1 MCSASEGKPQPL
13 AITRSEGKGLRR
25 RGNISLRAVLD
36 LLKTSTLKVL
46 DKEVTRGDVRG
57 GTLAACGRLH
67 VLSAPRALMHL
78 GRS

>member
-36 LLKTSTLKVL
+36 LLKTSTLK
-46 DKEVTRGDVRG
+46 EVTRGDVRG

>member
-36 LLKTSTLKVL
+36 LLKTSTLK
-46 DKEVTRGDVRG
+46 EVTRGDVRG
-57 GTLAACGRLH
+57 GTLAECGRLH

>member
-13 AITRSEGKGLRR
+13 AITRSEGKGLKR

-36 LLKTSTLKVL
+36 LLKTSTL
-46 DKEVTRGDVRG
+46 KEVTRGDVRG

>member
-36 LLKTSTLKVL
+36 LLKTSTLK
-46 DKEVTRGDVRG
+46 EVTRGDVAEG
-57 GTLAACGRLH
+57 GTLAECGRLH

>member
-13 AITRSEGKGLRR
+13 AITPSEGKGLRR
-25 RGNISLRAVLD
+25 RGNISLWAVMD
-36 LLKTSTLKVL
+36 LLKTSTL
-46 DKEVTRGDVRG
+46 KEVTRGDVRG

>member
-25 RGNISLRAVLD
+25 RGNISLWAVMD
-36 LLKTSTLKVL
+36 LLKTSTLK
-46 DKEVTRGDVRG
+46 EVTRGDVGG
-57 GTLAACGRLH
+57 GTLAECGRLH